1 MAQLYRLMYVSTAVD
16 ELSYSDLDHIL
27 TAARFHNAQV
37 DVTGLLI
44 YRDGLFLQV
53 LEGPFKSVREVLSRV
68 ILDQKHSN
76 LRVLFEGPADERFFE
91 DWGMAF
97 LDSDLSEEN
106 DKRLQ
111 KLFSDSMLFSMP
123 DCSSMQNMLKEISAN
138 L

>member
-1 MAQLYRLMYVSTAVD
+1 MYVSTAVD